1 MKSVEEI
8 MSLAVNT
15 LESNISVSEA
25 AKLMFSQD
33 LGSVVVTEYGELVGI
48 ATELDFVRVLAK
60 GLDAAN
66 TALEEIMSEPLIS
79 VDHKASVADAARLM
93 SEKHIRRLPVIKDKA
108 LVGIVTASDVIR
120 HLGNTN
126 L

>member
-1 MKSVEEI
+1 MRSVEEI
-8 MSLAVNT
+8 MSVAVNT
-15 LESNISVSEA
+15 LESNVSVSEA
-25 AKLMFSQD
+25 AKLLFSQD

-79 VDHKASVADAARLM
+79 IEHTTLVADAAKLM
-93 SEKHIRRLPVIKDKA
+93 SEKHVRRLPVIKDKA
-108 LVGIVTASDVIR
+108 LVGIVTASDVAR
-120 HLGNTN
+120 HLGNTD